1 MDISGVA
8 SISNRTQHNR
18 AKSSWS
24 GRFLAE
30 CPIGELSEQEFRDRY
45 YILESIFIRL
55 SDGNNSSTHEL
66 PNNMIY
72 FTKEQFV
79 AGLRLLIP
87 SLFVTRLLDSSKGYT
102 KGHVLVSDPWSGST
116 KAPLTLVLG
125 KHFVLKDLPFYEVS
139 CLVDVKARQAPK
151 KKTVIWPQVQEI
163 MIESDELL
171 EVEQTEW
178 CETVELVVPP
188 IIKEVEE
195 EEMAANLL

>member
-87 SLFVTRLLDSSKGYT
+87 SLVKQFLHFSRIFPIFIHPNVIWILMG
-102 KGHVLVSDPWSGST
+102 WS
-116 KAPLTLVLG
+116 VLG
-125 KHFVLKDLPFYEVS
+125 TLY
-139 CLVDVKARQAPK
+139 
-151 KKTVIWPQVQEI
+151 
-163 MIESDELL
+163 
-171 EVEQTEW
+171 
-178 CETVELVVPP
+178 
-188 IIKEVEE
+188 
-195 EEMAANLL
+195 